1 MIFKRVTTIAIY
13 KLAHHIVI
21 VMFDWGFPPC
31 RDISC
36 TQLAFHKVLLSM
48 IEFKLPRLSCN
59 IIENITVIDVLIV
72 KSLHRINLLS
82 TIKRGII
89 KAYWWVLEMSWKKT
103 FFRTTIVTD
112 WRVIKRNFTKSCV
125 WSHFDELAR
134 CDWTAIS
141 IIASLAANKNIVLE
155 KLLILRRYHSR
166 SGTS

>member
-1 MIFKRVTTIAIY
+1 MIFKRVTTITIY

-21 VMFDWGFPPC
+21 VMFDWGFSPC
-31 RDISC
+31 RDIGC

-59 IIENITVIDVLIV
+59 IIENISMIDVLIV

-89 KAYWWVLEMSWKKT
+89 KAYWWVLKMSRKKPLLWA
-103 FFRTTIVTD
+103 TIVTD
-112 WRVIKRNFTKSCV
+112 WWVIERNFTKSCM
-125 WSHFDELAR
+125 WSHFDKLAR

-141 IIASLAANKNIVLE
+141 IIASLAANKYIVLE
-155 KLLILRRYHSR
+155 KLLVLRRYHSR